1 MIIIFS
7 KNYGEN
13 TTDNVLNWLYHHKQD
28 NEVVVRINGDDLLNK
43 DFYIDISNSE
53 FNFNNQ
59 KIDNQIVNTIW
70 FRRTF
75 DEDFLNIE
83 PKIFNEFH
91 NNKTLENHLFSEL
104 RTIYNFLESF
114 LESSVW
120 INKYSQS
127 LNKLKTLK
135 LAEKHGLNIPET
147 YITNRIEIINKL
159 AIEKNLITK
168 PISDAVMLFDND
180 SHYMMYTSEV
190 SEIKNEGHI
199 FPTKVQSK
207 IDKKFELRIFYI
219 DDVFYSMAIF
229 SQNDK
234 KTKVD
239 FRNYNYKKSNRSVP
253 YKLPIKI
260 ESSLKELVKELD
272 LKTCSIDMIVSKD
285 EEYYFLEINPVGQF
299 GMVSHPCNYH
309 LEEQMSLYILK
320 NHEKN
325 NNEIKK

>member
-7 KNYGEN
+7 KNFGEN
-13 TTDNVLNWLYHHKQD
+13 TTDNVLNWLYHYKKD
-28 NEVVVRINGDDLLNK
+28 NEVIVRINGDDLLNK

-75 DEDFLNIE
+75 DEDFINFE

-104 RTIYNFLESF
+104 GTIYKFLESF
-114 LESSVW
+114 LDNSVW
-120 INKYSQS
+120 INKYSES
-127 LNKLKTLK
+127 LNKLQTLK
-135 LAEKHGLNIPET
+135 LAEKHGLNIPNT
-147 YITNRIEIINKL
+147 YITNKIEIINKL
-159 AIEKNLITK
+159 TIDKNLITK
-168 PISDAVMLFDND
+168 PIRDAVIFFDDD

-190 SEIKNEGHI
+190 SEIKNKGHI
-199 FPTKVQSK
+199 FPTKVQNK

-229 SQNDK
+229 SQNDNQ
-234 KTKVD
+234 TRVD
-239 FRNYNYKKSNRSVP
+239 FRNYNLKKSNRNVP

-260 ESSLKELVKELD
+260 ESSLKELVRELT

-299 GMVSHPCNYH
+299 GMVSQPCNYY

-320 NHEKN
+320 NHDKN
-325 NNEIKK
+325 NNKIKK

>member
-13 TTDNVLNWLYHHKQD
+13 TTDNVLNWLYHHKKD

-59 KIDNQIVNTIW
+59 KIDNQIVHTIW

-104 RTIYNFLESF
+104 RTIYRFLESF
-114 LESSVW
+114 LEDSVW
-120 INKYSQS
+120 INKYSES

-135 LAEKHGLNIPET
+135 LAEKHGLNIPDT

-159 AIEKNLITK
+159 ATDKNLITK
-168 PISDAVMLFDND
+168 PISDAVTLFDND

-199 FPTKVQSK
+199 FPTKLQSK

-229 SQNDK
+229 SQNDN
-234 KTKVD
+234 KTRVD
-239 FRNYNYKKSNRSVP
+239 FRNYNLKKSNRNVP
-253 YKLPIKI
+253 YKLPVKI
-260 ESSLKELVKELD
+260 ESSLRNLVKELN

-299 GMVSHPCNYH
+299 GMVSKPCNYH

-320 NHEKN
+320 NYEESN
-325 NNEIKK
+325 NKIKK